1 MKSSPPTILL
11 STVGVS
17 GGHGRFVGGDD
28 FMGGAVLANG
38 GGVNPDDAMAEA
50 ADLIELMGDED
61 DGAAGAGDVT
71 HFAHALLLKTD
82 VADGEDFIDEENFRL
97 EMGGDGEGQAHVHAG
112 GVVLDGGVDEFFELG
127 EGHDF
132 IEFADDLRLAHAEDG
147 AGEKGILASGQ
158 LGMKAGADFE
168 EGADAAV
175 DFGPAGGGA
184 GHT

>member
-61 DGAAGAGDVT
+61 DGAAGACDVT

-82 VADGEDFIDEENFRL
+82 VADGEDFIHSGNFPL
-97 EMGGDGEGQAHVHAG
+97 E
-112 GVVLDGGVDEFFELG
+112 LC
-127 EGHDF
+127 
-132 IEFADDLRLAHAEDG
+132 
-147 AGEKGILASGQ
+147 
-158 LGMKAGADFE
+158 
-168 EGADAAV
+168 
-175 DFGPAGGGA
+175 
-184 GHT
+184 